1 MRLRNEIFAHVLDWL
16 IQNNKVEDQK
26 DLALKTG
33 ISQNTVSRIMTG
45 KVEPSDDT
53 LRKLNATFGNIF
65 NMQYLRGESI
75 VMLIEDVAY
84 YKSHPGELNKLIN
97 GEGDNKIDQSSL
109 VNAALAAKDETI
121 AALANKFRQKDELIA
136 AFLPPTTR
144 HPFQQQSTPPRMKNY
159 LRISL
164 PKGIADKERQAIRT
178 YDVPYIIMRLT
189 LILASVLQMF
199 YIVN

>member
-1 MRLRNEIFAHVLDWL
+1 MCVFGCIMRLRNEIFAHVLDWL

-33 ISQNTVSRIMTG
+33 ISQNTISRIMTG

-97 GEGDNKIDQSSL
+97 GEGDDKIDQSSL
-109 VNAALAAKDETI
+109 VNAALAAKDATIAAKDETI
-121 AALANKFRQKDELIA
+121 AALREQIHAKDELIA
-136 AFLPPTTR
+136 ALR
-144 HPFQQQSTPPRMKNY
+144 QQIDIFQQQVHDAIDEELFKDFPFH
-159 LRISL
+159 
-164 PKGIADKERQAIRT
+164 KGIADKKDKPSAH
-178 YDVPYIIMRLT
+178 V
-189 LILASVLQMF
+189 
-199 YIVN
+199 

>member
-1 MRLRNEIFAHVLDWL
+1 MCVFGCIMRLRNEIFAHVLDWL

-75 VMLIEDVAY
+75 VMLIEDVTY

-121 AALANKFRQKDELIA
+121 AALREQIQAKDELIA
-136 AFLPPTTR
+136 ALRQQLDTI
-144 HPFQQQSTPPRMKNY
+144 QQQVHASKDEELFKDFPF
-159 LRISL
+159 
-164 PKGIADKERQAIRT
+164 PKGIADKQDTDPAH
-178 YDVPYIIMRLT
+178 V
-189 LILASVLQMF
+189 
-199 YIVN
+199 

>member
-1 MRLRNEIFAHVLDWL
+1 MCVFGCIMRLRNEIFAHVLDWL

-121 AALANKFRQKDELIA
+121 AALHEQIQAKDELIA
-136 AFLPPTTR
+136 ALR
-144 HPFQQQSTPPRMKNY
+144 QQLDILQQQIHAAKDEELFKDFPF
-159 LRISL
+159 
-164 PKGIADKERQAIRT
+164 PKGIADKQDTDPAH
-178 YDVPYIIMRLT
+178 V
-189 LILASVLQMF
+189 
-199 YIVN
+199 

>member
-84 YKSHPGELNKLIN
+84 YKSHPSELNKLIN
-97 GEGDNKIDQSSL
+97 GDGDNKIDQSSL

-121 AALANKFRQKDELIA
+121 AALRDQLTAKDTVIQAKDELIA
-136 AFLPPTTR
+136 NLRQQIATLQQQLHAAKEDELFKNF
-144 HPFQQQSTPPRMKNY
+144 PFQKGVSDKHDTD
-159 LRISL
+159 IS
-164 PKGIADKERQAIRT
+164 R
-178 YDVPYIIMRLT
+178 V
-189 LILASVLQMF
+189 
-199 YIVN
+199 

>member
-1 MRLRNEIFAHVLDWL
+1 MCVFGCIMRLRNEIFAHVLDWL

-121 AALANKFRQKDELIA
+121 AALRDQITAKDTVIQAKDELIA
-136 AFLPPTTR
+136 NLRQQISTLQQQLHAANDEELFNNF
-144 HPFQQQSTPPRMKNY
+144 PFQ
-159 LRISL
+159 
-164 PKGIADKERQAIRT
+164 KGIADKQDTDPAH
-178 YDVPYIIMRLT
+178 V
-189 LILASVLQMF
+189 
-199 YIVN
+199 

>member
-97 GEGDNKIDQSSL
+97 DEGDNKIDQSSL

-121 AALANKFRQKDELIA
+121 AALHEQIQAKDELIA
-136 AFLPPTTR
+136 ALR
-144 HPFQQQSTPPRMKNY
+144 QQLDILQQQVHAAKDEELFKDFPF
-159 LRISL
+159 
-164 PKGIADKERQAIRT
+164 PKGIADKQDTDPAH
-178 YDVPYIIMRLT
+178 V
-189 LILASVLQMF
+189 
-199 YIVN
+199 

>member
-1 MRLRNEIFAHVLDWL
+1 MRVFGCIMRLRNEIFAHVLDWL

-121 AALANKFRQKDELIA
+121 TALRDQITAKDTVIQAKDELIA
-136 AFLPPTTR
+136 NLRQQIAALQQQLHAANDEELFKNF
-144 HPFQQQSTPPRMKNY
+144 PFQ
-159 LRISL
+159 
-164 PKGIADKERQAIRT
+164 KGIADKQDTDPAH
-178 YDVPYIIMRLT
+178 V
-189 LILASVLQMF
+189 
-199 YIVN
+199 

>member
-84 YKSHPGELNKLIN
+84 YKSHPGELNKSIN

-121 AALANKFRQKDELIA
+121 AALREQIQAKDELIA
-136 AFLPPTTR
+136 ALR
-144 HPFQQQSTPPRMKNY
+144 QQIDILQQQVHAAKDEELFKDFPF
-159 LRISL
+159 
-164 PKGIADKERQAIRT
+164 PKGIADKKDKPSAH
-178 YDVPYIIMRLT
+178 V
-189 LILASVLQMF
+189 
-199 YIVN
+199 

>member
-121 AALANKFRQKDELIA
+121 AALREQIQAKDELIA
-136 AFLPPTTR
+136 ALR
-144 HPFQQQSTPPRMKNY
+144 QQLDILQQQVRAAKDEELFKDFPF
-159 LRISL
+159 
-164 PKGIADKERQAIRT
+164 PKGIADKKDKPSAH
-178 YDVPYIIMRLT
+178 V
-189 LILASVLQMF
+189 
-199 YIVN
+199 

>member
-33 ISQNTVSRIMTG
+33 ISQNTISRIMTG

-109 VNAALAAKDETI
+109 VNAVLAAKDETI
-121 AALANKFRQKDELIA
+121 AALREQIQAKDELIA
-136 AFLPPTTR
+136 ALRQQIATL
-144 HPFQQQSTPPRMKNY
+144 QQQLHAAKDEELFKDFPF
-159 LRISL
+159 
-164 PKGIADKERQAIRT
+164 PKGIADKKDDPSAH
-178 YDVPYIIMRLT
+178 V
-189 LILASVLQMF
+189 
-199 YIVN
+199 

>member
-16 IQNNKVEDQK
+16 IQNDKVEDQK

-97 GEGDNKIDQSSL
+97 GEGNNKIDQSSL

-121 AALANKFRQKDELIA
+121 AALREQIQAKDELIA
-136 AFLPPTTR
+136 ALR
-144 HPFQQQSTPPRMKNY
+144 QQIDLLQQQVHAAKDEELFKDFPF
-159 LRISL
+159 
-164 PKGIADKERQAIRT
+164 PKGIADKKDKPSAH
-178 YDVPYIIMRLT
+178 V
-189 LILASVLQMF
+189 
-199 YIVN
+199 

>member
-1 MRLRNEIFAHVLDWL
+1 MCVFGCIMRLRNEIFAHVLDWL

-121 AALANKFRQKDELIA
+121 GALREQIQAKDELIA
-136 AFLPPTTR
+136 ALRQQIDFL
-144 HPFQQQSTPPRMKNY
+144 QQQVHAAKDEELFKDFPF
-159 LRISL
+159 
-164 PKGIADKERQAIRT
+164 PKGIADRQDTDPAH
-178 YDVPYIIMRLT
+178 V
-189 LILASVLQMF
+189 
-199 YIVN
+199 

>member
-1 MRLRNEIFAHVLDWL
+1 MCVFGCIMRLRNEIFAHVLDWL

-97 GEGDNKIDQSSL
+97 GDGDNKIDQSSL

-121 AALANKFRQKDELIA
+121 AVLRDQLTAKDTVIQAKDELIA
-136 AFLPPTTR
+136 NLRQQLATL
-144 HPFQQQSTPPRMKNY
+144 QQQLHAAKDEELFKDFPF
-159 LRISL
+159 
-164 PKGIADKERQAIRT
+164 PKGIADKKDNPSAH
-178 YDVPYIIMRLT
+178 V
-189 LILASVLQMF
+189 
-199 YIVN
+199 

>member
-1 MRLRNEIFAHVLDWL
+1 MCVFGCIMKLRNEIFAHVLDWL

-97 GEGDNKIDQSSL
+97 GEGDNKIDPSSL

-121 AALANKFRQKDELIA
+121 AALRDQITAKDTVIQAKNELIA
-136 AFLPPTTR
+136 NLRQQITTLQRQLHDAKEDELFKNFPFQKGVSDKHDTDTTR
-144 HPFQQQSTPPRMKNY
+144 
-159 LRISL
+159 
-164 PKGIADKERQAIRT
+164 
-178 YDVPYIIMRLT
+178 V
-189 LILASVLQMF
+189 
-199 YIVN
+199 

>member
-53 LRKLNATFGNIF
+53 LRKMNATFGNIF

-97 GEGDNKIDQSSL
+97 GEGDDKIDQSSL
-109 VNAALAAKDETI
+109 VNAALAAKDATIAAKDETI
-121 AALANKFRQKDELIA
+121 AALREQITAKDTVIQAKDELIVNLRQQIATLQQQLHA
-136 AFLPPTTR
+136 AKEDELFKNF
-144 HPFQQQSTPPRMKNY
+144 PFQKGVSDKHDTDTP
-159 LRISL
+159 RI
-164 PKGIADKERQAIRT
+164 
-178 YDVPYIIMRLT
+178 
-189 LILASVLQMF
+189 
-199 YIVN
+199 

>member
-1 MRLRNEIFAHVLDWL
+1 MCVFGCIMRLRNEIFAHVLDWL

-121 AALANKFRQKDELIA
+121 AALRDQLTTKDTVIQAKDELIA
-136 AFLPPTTR
+136 NLRQQIATLQQQLHAAQEDELFKNF
-144 HPFQQQSTPPRMKNY
+144 PFQKGVSDKHDTD
-159 LRISL
+159 IS
-164 PKGIADKERQAIRT
+164 R
-178 YDVPYIIMRLT
+178 V
-189 LILASVLQMF
+189 
-199 YIVN
+199 

>member
-84 YKSHPGELNKLIN
+84 YKSHPGEPNKLIN
-97 GEGDNKIDQSSL
+97 GDGDNKIDQSSL

-121 AALANKFRQKDELIA
+121 AALRDQISAKDTVIQSKDELIA
-136 AFLPPTTR
+136 NLRQQIATL
-144 HPFQQQSTPPRMKNY
+144 QQQLHAAKDEELFKDFPF
-159 LRISL
+159 
-164 PKGIADKERQAIRT
+164 PKGIADKQDTDTAH
-178 YDVPYIIMRLT
+178 V
-189 LILASVLQMF
+189 
-199 YIVN
+199 